1 MEARQKESE
10 RAKEGG
16 RKGEVVDLTSVRVC
30 MRANV
35 SAAGCAMLR
44 MHLPAWIVWV
54 GRFYYSVSL
63 FFFLLVFLIVSRP
76 FLHLGLSTSGC
87 Q

>member
-1 MEARQKESE
+1 MEEARQRESVCV
-10 RAKEGG
+10 RGEGG
-16 RKGEVVDLTSVRVC
+16 RKDKVVDLTSVHVR

-54 GRFYYSVSL
+54 GRFYYSLPLFSFDSLPPVSAL
-63 FFFLLVFLIVSRP
+63 HFKLLTF
-76 FLHLGLSTSGC
+76 GY